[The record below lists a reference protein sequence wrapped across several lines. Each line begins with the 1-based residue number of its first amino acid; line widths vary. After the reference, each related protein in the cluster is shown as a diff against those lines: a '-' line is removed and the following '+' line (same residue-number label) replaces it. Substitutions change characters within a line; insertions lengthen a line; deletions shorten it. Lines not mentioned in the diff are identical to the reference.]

1 MIIYCMVTIL
11 WLKPL
16 SAEVHVARPMSG
28 FDNNTEL
35 SMPCRKA
42 AIITNVATT
51 ADNYKS
57 HHVMTSVY
65 RMVGKSHQ
73 GLGCIGQQLPHKEE
87 THRATSLENDRSDL
101 ESHRDHRQPPMDLQL
116 PNSELLRPGLRLL
129 LL

>member
-1 MIIYCMVTIL
+1 MVTIL

-57 HHVMTSVY
+57 DFHHVMTSVY
-65 RMVGKSHQ
+65 RMAGKSHQ
-73 GLGCIGQQLPHKEE
+73 GLGCIGQQLPHKE
-87 THRATSLENDRSDL
+87 THQATSLENDRRA
-101 ESHRDHRQPPMDLQL
+101 EPHRDRRKPPMDLQL